1 MSRPLPEPAPC
12 SPAPRP
18 PRPRPPTAPAL
29 TAAPRVGARSPWQ
42 QPDNPDPKGI
52 NLRLLARALRSF
64 VEYSY
69 NAGPYAVFI
78 DFASLPQKGPN
89 GEERSEAEAELF
101 KRALADM
108 MAWYAHPKL
117 LTLKLT
123 QLPPDY
129 PAGFAFPAGM
139 TPNTAGYF
147 ERGWCF
153 CESSVSN
160 MCKNHDLVLDLGKL
174 TPEPKDVYTLVKEC
188 AAKRDPP
195 LPPADFRRA
204 LADKSFT
211 SKKADEE
218 MVAGLYEATFRR
230 EMGAATFLMYG
241 DLQWGDAEVIQL
253 CKVLASGVLEKV
265 HTLGLNSNQIGD
277 EGAKALAEVLDGG
290 SVPELR
296 VTLASPPL

>member
-1 MSRPLPEPAPC
+1 M
-12 SPAPRP
+12 
-18 PRPRPPTAPAL
+18 
-29 TAAPRVGARSPWQ
+29 
-42 QPDNPDPKGI
+42 
-52 NLRLLARALRSF
+52 
-64 VEYSY
+64 
-69 NAGPYAVFI
+69 
-78 DFASLPQKGPN
+78 PQEGPN

-160 MCKNHDLVLDLGKL
+160 MRKDYDYVLDLGKL
-174 TPEPKDVYTLVKEC
+174 APETKDLEALVKAC
-188 AAKRDPP
+188 AAKREPP
-195 LPPADFRRA
+195 LLPADFRAA
-204 LADKSFT
+204 LAEKAFT

-218 MVAGLYEATFRR
+218 TVAGLYEATFRK
-230 EMGAATFLMYG
+230 EMGAAMGLSYA
-241 DLQWGDAEVIQL
+241 DLQWGDAEVVQL
-253 CKVLASGVLEKV
+253 CKVLAGGVLGKLEQ
-265 HTLGLNSNQIGD
+265 LLLAGNQIGD
-277 EGAKALAEVLDGG
+277 EGARALAEVLDGG
-290 SVPELR
+290 ALPKLEVR
-296 VTLASPPL
+296 FCKPPS

>member
-1 MSRPLPEPAPC
+1 MP
-12 SPAPRP
+12 
-18 PRPRPPTAPAL
+18 
-29 TAAPRVGARSPWQ
+29 PRVGARSPWQ

-64 VEYSY
+64 VEFIQSWYKP
-69 NAGPYAVFI
+69 GPYAVFI
-78 DFASLPQKGPN
+78 DFMSLPQKGPN
-89 GEERSEAEAELF
+89 GEERSEAEAALF
-101 KRALADM
+101 SRALSDM
-108 MAWYAHPKL
+108 MQWYAHPKL

-160 MCKNHDLVLDLGKL
+160 MCKDYDFVLDLGKL
-174 TPEPKDVYTLVKEC
+174 TPETEDLPALVTEC

-230 EMGAATFLMYG
+230 EMGAAKSLRYNG
-241 DLQWGDAEVIQL
+241 LQWGDAEVIQL
-253 CKVLASGVLEKV
+253 CKALASGVLDKV
-265 HTLGLNSNQIGD
+265 GELYLSRNQIGD

-290 SVPELR
+290 SLPKLT
-296 VTLASPPL
+296 VTLATPRFRTAAP

>member
-1 MSRPLPEPAPC
+1 ML
-12 SPAPRP
+12 
-18 PRPRPPTAPAL
+18 
-29 TAAPRVGARSPWQ
+29 RSPWQ

-64 VEYSY
+64 VEGSY
-69 NAGPYAVFI
+69 PSGAPYAVFI

-160 MCKNHDLVLDLGKL
+160 MCKDSSYVLDLGKL
-174 TPEPKDVYTLVKEC
+174 APETKRLDALIKEC
-188 AAKRDPP
+188 AAKREPP
-195 LPPADFRRA
+195 LLPADFRAA
-204 LADKSFT
+204 LAEKAFT

-218 MVAGLYEATFRR
+218 TVAGLYEATFRR
-230 EMGAATFLMYG
+230 EMGAATNLRYVS
-241 DLQWGDAEVIQL
+241 LQWGDAEVIRL
-253 CKVLASGVLEKV
+253 CKVLASGALDKLE
-265 HTLGLNSNQIGD
+265 GLFLHRNQIGD
-277 EGAKALAEVLDGG
+277 EGARALAEVLDGG
-290 SVPELR
+290 ALPKLEVRLQ
-296 VTLASPPL
+296 TSPF

>member
-1 MSRPLPEPAPC
+1 MSL
-12 SPAPRP
+12 
-18 PRPRPPTAPAL
+18 
-29 TAAPRVGARSPWQ
+29 
-42 QPDNPDPKGI
+42 N
-52 NLRLLARALRSF
+52 
-64 VEYSY
+64 
-69 NAGPYAVFI
+69 
-78 DFASLPQKGPN
+78 QKGPN

-101 KRALADM
+101 SRALSDM
-108 MAWYAHPKL
+108 MSWYAHPKL

-160 MCKNHDLVLDLGKL
+160 MCKDFDFVLDLGKL
-174 TPEPKDVYTLVKEC
+174 TPETAGFWDLIEEC

-218 MVAGLYEATFRR
+218 MVAGLYEATFRK
-230 EMGAATFLMYG
+230 EMGAARFLRYTE
-241 DLQWGDAEVIQL
+241 LQWGDAEVIQL

-265 HTLGLNSNQIGD
+265 ENRLAGR
-277 EGAKALAEVLDGG
+277 AAAL
-290 SVPELR
+290 ELR
-296 VTLASPPL
+296 CAAGCR